1 MGSAHQTPKVPTSAG
16 PVFVRRRQV
25 KAASIRSGCRRG
37 QLRSQAEQRFHIRS
51 KSHNS
56 RAANPA
62 SPILD
67 AQIRMGLLERMM
79 KQNRGNNLRSAAA
92 FQAAAPETE
101 EAVSWA
107 TVGRVGD
114 RRMSSPG
121 KTMLRTQHPV
131 LWHIAILVSAEE
143 RCLQKGD

>member
-1 MGSAHQTPKVPTSAG
+1 MGSAHQTPKVPTSTR

-101 EAVSWA
+101 EAGQLGHCGPGGRAAHEQSWQNNA
-107 TVGRVGD
+107 AYTT
-114 RRMSSPG
+114 PG
-121 KTMLRTQHPV
+121 LMAHRDTCQR
-131 LWHIAILVSAEE
+131 
-143 RCLQKGD
+143 

>member
-1 MGSAHQTPKVPTSAG
+1 M
-16 PVFVRRRQV
+16 FVRRP
-25 KAASIRSGCRRG
+25 
-37 QLRSQAEQRFHIRS
+37 SQGGF
-51 KSHNS
+51 
-56 RAANPA
+56 
-62 SPILD
+62 D
-67 AQIRMGLLERMM
+67 QIRVSPRTAPLSGRAKIPHSIQITQFEGCQSSVGYSQRPN
-79 KQNRGNNLRSAAA
+79 QNGTAREDDEAGQKNNLRSAAA

-143 RCLQKGD
+143 RCLQEGD